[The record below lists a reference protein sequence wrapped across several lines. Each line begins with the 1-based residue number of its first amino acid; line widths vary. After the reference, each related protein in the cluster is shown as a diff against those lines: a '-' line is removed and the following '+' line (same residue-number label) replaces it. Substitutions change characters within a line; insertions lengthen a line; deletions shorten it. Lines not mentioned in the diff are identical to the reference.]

1 MPEPGSPTTVGPAA
15 SDGGRGARPPL
26 PPMPDR
32 SRHHLRAN
40 APVAFWMLAV
50 VVVAVAHRW
59 VPEQRWLLVHL
70 LLLGAVMNAILVW
83 SSHFTDAL
91 LRRRPTSRRGQAIR
105 AVALNAGVLA
115 TVAGVVGA
123 IWPLVLAGAIVIGAA
138 VAAHGTALA
147 WRARRARRA
156 LSSRFASTVH
166 YYVVAA
172 WLLPVGAGLGAV
184 MALGLTAP
192 WQARLQVAHVA
203 VNLLGFVGLTV
214 LGTLVTLWPTML
226 RTRIDPDGEAASRR
240 ALWLLAGSVAMVGAG
255 AVGGL
260 RVAVLG
266 GLVGYLA
273 GIVWIGTPMVRVVR
287 AKPPTAMPTMSVLAG
302 MCWLLVGLVQLVV
315 LVARTPG
322 WPELS
327 DAVGAVTVPFAAGF
341 AAQVLIGAMTYLV
354 PVVLGG
360 GPAVVRVTV
369 TTIERGAG
377 WRVALVNAGLV
388 LGVAPVPSLVLVAA
402 SFAVLIGLGSFLPLL
417 VAAVVT
423 NRRARSAGSA
433 APAAALAGAPGNGP
447 RVPEPR
453 RYRGQAVAAVAV
465 VALAVAVAVAADP
478 AAVGAG
484 TSAGA
489 GANASGRITTV
500 VVEAADMRFSPDVI
514 EVPAGDE
521 LIIEVRNTD
530 ATQVHDLVLDNGMSS
545 GRLAPGESAT
555 IDVGVV
561 GRPLDAWCSVVG
573 HRQMGMVLAI
583 QVIGGA
589 PPAAGSTAPDAGG
602 TGTEPDGGA
611 GHEGHE
617 GHGGAA
623 AHPDPNAT
631 PASGWEAPDAVVPPI
646 GPGTTHSHT
655 FTVGEAPAEVAP
667 GVTQNLWTFNGTAP
681 GPTLHGRIGDTFV
694 ITLVNDGTVGHSI
707 DFHAG
712 ALAPDEPM
720 RTIAPGESLTYTF
733 TATRS
738 GIWLYHCA
746 TMPMSAH
753 IANGMFGAV
762 IIDPPGL
769 APVDREYILVQS
781 EYYLGEQG
789 GEVDTAKVAAGQ
801 ADLVVFNG
809 YANAYD
815 HAPLAAVTG
824 ERVRIWVL
832 AAGPNRGTSF
842 HVVGGQFDTV
852 FAEGAYLLTPDEPT
866 GGGAQT
872 LALGAAQGGFVELV
886 MPQAGHYPM
895 VNHVMSDA
903 ERGAHGILEVRDP

>member
-1 MPEPGSPTTVGPAA
+1 M
-15 SDGGRGARPPL
+15 PPL
-26 PPMPDR
+26 PDR

-40 APVAFWMLAV
+40 APVAFWLLAV
-50 VVVAVAHRW
+50 VVVAIAHRW
-59 VPEQRWLLVHL
+59 IPEQRWLLVHL
-70 LLLGAVMNAILVW
+70 LLLGAVTNAIGVW
-83 SSHFTDAL
+83 SAHFTDAL
-91 LRRRPTSRRGQAIR
+91 LRHRPTSRRWQTVR
-105 AVALNAGVLA
+105 AVALNIGVVA
-115 TVAGVVGA
+115 TVAGVVAG
-123 IWPLVLAGAIVIGAA
+123 IWPLVLAGAIVVGAA
-138 VAAHGTALA
+138 IAAHGTALA
-147 WRARRARRA
+147 LRARRA
-156 LSSRFASTVH
+156 LSSRFASTIR
-166 YYVVAA
+166 YYVVAS
-172 WLLPVGAGLGAV
+172 WLLPVGAGLGAL
-184 MALGLTAP
+184 MAHGLADE

-226 RTRIDPDGEAASRR
+226 RTRIDPDGEVASRR
-240 ALWLLAGSVAMVGAG
+240 ALWILAGSVVVIGVGAAAG
-255 AVGGL
+255 S
-260 RVAVLG
+260 RVAVVT
-266 GLVGYLA
+266 GLVGYLV
-273 GIVWIGTPMVRVVR
+273 GIAWIGAPMVRVAR
-287 AKPPTAMPTMSVLAG
+287 TKAPTAMPTMSVLAG
-302 MCWLLVGLVQLVV
+302 MCWLVVGLVQLVV
-315 LVARTPG
+315 IVARTPG
-322 WPELS
+322 WAELA

-360 GPAVVRVTV
+360 GPAVMRATM
-369 TTIERGAG
+369 TAIERGAG
-377 WRVALVNAGLV
+377 WRVAVANAGLV

-423 NRRARSAGSA
+423 NRRARSAGRTP
-433 APAAALAGAPGNGP
+433 PATGP
-447 RVPEPR
+447 VTPVPH
-453 RYRGQAVAAVAV
+453 RYRSQAVAGLAV
-465 VALAVAVAVAADP
+465 VALAVAGAVAADP
-478 AAVGAG
+478 SAVGAG
-484 TSAGA
+484 AGADAGA
-489 GANASGRITTV
+489 GGTGQTTTV
-500 VVEAADMRFSPDVI
+500 LVEAADMRFTPDVI
-514 EVPAGDE
+514 EVPAGNQ
-521 LIIEVRNTD
+521 LVLEVQNTD
-530 ATQVHDLVLDNGMSS
+530 ETQVHDLVLDNGMSS

-561 GRPLDAWCSVVG
+561 GRSLDAWCSVIG

-583 QVIGGA
+583 QVTGGA
-589 PPAAGSTAPDAGG
+589 TDAGAA
-602 TGTEPDGGA
+602 TGDTDADGA
-611 GHEGHE
+611 A
-617 GHGGAA
+617 GHGGHDMTGTTGAGAA
-623 AHPDPNAT
+623 ADLDPSAT
-631 PASGWEAPDAVVPPI
+631 PAPGWEAPDAVVPPI
-646 GPGTTHSHT
+646 PPGTTHEYT
-655 FTVGEAPAEVAP
+655 FTVGEAEAEVAP
-667 GVTQNLWTFNGTAP
+667 GVTQTLWTFNGTAP

-694 ITLVNDGTVGHSI
+694 ITLVNDGTIGHSI

-733 TATRS
+733 AATRS
-738 GIWLYHCA
+738 GIWMYHCA

-762 IIDPPGL
+762 IIDPPDL
-769 APVDREYILVQS
+769 APVDREHVLIQS

-789 GEVDTAKVAAGQ
+789 GEVDTAKLAAGE

-815 HAPLAAVTG
+815 HAPLETVVG

-852 FAEGAYLLTPDEPT
+852 FAEGAYLLTPDEAT

-886 MPQAGHYPM
+886 MPEAGRYPV

-903 ERGAHGILEVRDP
+903 ERGAHGFLEVTEP

>member
-1 MPEPGSPTTVGPAA
+1 MPAEPSSPTVADPAPSA
-15 SDGGRGARPPL
+15 TGAGARPPL

-40 APVAFWMLAV
+40 APVAFWLLAV
-50 VVVAVAHRW
+50 VVVAIAHRW
-59 VPEQRWLLVHL
+59 IPEQRWLLVHL
-70 LLLGAVMNAILVW
+70 LLLGAVTNAVLVW
-83 SSHFTDAL
+83 SAHFTEAL
-91 LRRRPTSRRGQAIR
+91 LRHRPTSRRWQAVR
-105 AVALNAGVLA
+105 ALAFNVGVVA
-115 TVAGVVGA
+115 TVVGVVGA
-123 IWPLVLAGAIVIGAA
+123 IWPLVIAGAIVVGAA

-147 WRARRARRA
+147 LRARRA
-156 LSSRFASTVH
+156 LSSRFASTIR
-166 YYVVAA
+166 YYVVAS
-172 WLLPVGAGLGAV
+172 WLLPVGAGLGSV
-184 MALGLTAP
+184 MARGLTDE

-226 RTRIDPDGEAASRR
+226 RTRIDPDGEASSRR
-240 ALWLLAGSVAMVGAG
+240 ALWILAGSVALIGAG
-255 AVGGL
+255 AVAGSRG
-260 RVAVLG
+260 VVLA
-266 GLVGYLA
+266 GLVGYLI
-273 GIVWIGTPMVRVVR
+273 GIAWIGTPMLRVAR
-287 AKPPTAMPTMSVLAG
+287 TKTPTAMPTLSVLAG
-302 MCWLLVGLVQLVV
+302 MCWLVFGLVQLIVI
-315 LVARTPG
+315 VARTPD
-322 WPELS
+322 WAELA

-341 AAQVLIGAMTYLV
+341 AAQVLIGAMTYLA

-360 GPAVVRVTV
+360 GPAVLRATM
-369 TTIERGAG
+369 TAIERGAG
-377 WRVALVNAGLV
+377 WRVAVVNAGLV
-388 LGVAPVPSLVLVAA
+388 LSVAPVPSLVLVAA
-402 SFAVLIGLGSFLPLL
+402 SFAALIGLGSFLPML

-423 NRRARSAGSA
+423 NRRSRTSRTGARTPQAT
-433 APAAALAGAPGNGP
+433 GP
-447 RVPEPR
+447 LTPVPH
-453 RYRGQAVAAVAV
+453 RYRGQAVAGLAV

-484 TSAGA
+484 AGA
-489 GANASGRITTV
+489 EAGVSGTGQTTTV
-500 VVEAADMRFSPDVI
+500 VVEAADMRFAPDVI

-521 LIIEVRNTD
+521 LVIEVHNTD

-555 IDVGVV
+555 IEVGVV
-561 GRPLDAWCSVVG
+561 GRSLDAWCSVVG

-583 QVIGGA
+583 HVVGGSTDA
-589 PPAAGSTAPDAGG
+589 GPPSGVADVDSDTDEAAGHDGHDM
-602 TGTEPDGGA
+602 TGATGA
-611 GHEGHE
+611 
-617 GHGGAA
+617 GAA
-623 AHPDPNAT
+623 ADLDPSAT
-631 PASGWEAPDAVVPPI
+631 PASGWETPDAVVPPI
-646 GPGTTHSHT
+646 PAGTTHEYT
-655 FTVGEAPAEVAP
+655 FTVGEAETEVAP
-667 GVTQNLWTFNGTAP
+667 GVTQTLWTFNGTAP

-694 ITLVNDGTVGHSI
+694 ITLVNDGTIGHSI

-738 GIWLYHCA
+738 GIWMYHCA

-769 APVDREYILVQS
+769 APVDREYVLIQS

-789 GEVDTAKVAAGQ
+789 GEVDPAKVAAGE

-815 HAPLAAVTG
+815 FAPLEAVAG

-852 FAEGAYLLTPDEPT
+852 FAEGAYLLTSGEAT

-886 MPQAGHYPM
+886 MPEAGRYPV

-903 ERGAHGILEVRDP
+903 ERGAHGVLEVTAP